1 MISESLQVQVSILS
15 HGHFYSSITTRTTL
29 RLSHAGGGLAETI
42 MISSSLLAPVTPSL
56 TASLSG
62 RPGLRRVTVTVTQA
76 PRLAS

>member
-15 HGHFYSSITTRTTL
+15 HGHFYSSITTT
-29 RLSHAGGGLAETI
+29 LSHACGGLAETI